1 MAEIINLLD
10 YLPKK
15 KKEEST
21 PIKFDSDELISAM
34 TLTTDDIAADL
45 VSRAEGESAI
55 FDISTDV
62 LLTEL
67 ADRINNLEKLCIL
80 LNEK

>member
-1 MAEIINLLD
+1 
-10 YLPKK
+10 
-15 KKEEST
+15 
-21 PIKFDSDELISAM
+21 M